1 MSNRPRSRIHFTVE
15 WKEGMIENCTS
26 VSGLEID
33 HELLTYRTGA
43 SKEYGD
49 LKSPG
54 RPRYPNLRIQR
65 YITPGGDGFYE
76 WMNTIRLDTVER
88 RNLTISLLD
97 GEHEPFVVWK
107 VKNAFPVRLI
117 GPKLD
122 ANGTEPAT
130 ETLELCHEGLAVET
144 A

>member
-15 WKEGMIENCTS
+15 WKGGMIENCTA

-33 HELLTYRTGA
+33 HELLTYRTGV

-49 LKSPG
+49 QKSPG
-54 RPRYPNLRIQR
+54 RPRYPNVRIQR
-65 YITPGGDGFYE
+65 FITPGDNGFYE
-76 WMNTIRLDTVER
+76 WMNTIQLDTVER
-88 RNLTISLLD
+88 RNLTISLLNE
-97 GEHEPFVVWK
+97 EHEPFVVWK

-122 ANGTEPAT
+122 ATDTEPAT
-130 ETLELCHEGLAVET
+130 ETLELCHEGLTVET
-144 A
+144 T

>member
-1 MSNRPRSRIHFTVE
+1 MSARPRSRIHFTVE
-15 WKEGMIENCTS
+15 WGERTIANCTA

-33 HELLTYRTGA
+33 HELSTYRTGV

-49 LKSPG
+49 RKSPG
-54 RPRYPNLRIQR
+54 RPRYRNIRLQR
-65 YITPGGDGFYE
+65 YITPGDNEFYE
-76 WMNTIRLDTVER
+76 WINTIRLDTVER

-97 GEHEPFVVWK
+97 EEHEPFTIWK

-117 GPKLD
+117 GPELD
-122 ANGTEPAT
+122 ATGTEPAT
-130 ETLELCHEGLAVET
+130 ETLELCHEGLTVEK